1 MATLRV
7 ELEVRDYELWR
18 SAFDKDAGGRE
29 RSGVRRY
36 RIFRPVDNEHEV
48 MLDLD
53 FDSTADAAAFLDILR
68 TKVWPSPEKAPA
80 KIGDPRTHILEMVEA
95 REYRGPAGG

>member
-1 MATLRV
+1 MATLRL
-7 ELEVRDYELWR
+7 ELEVRDYGLWR

-36 RIFRPVDNEHEV
+36 RIFRPVDDDHEV

-53 FDSTADAAAFLDILR
+53 FDTAADADAFRDILR
-68 TKVWPSPEKAPA
+68 TKVWPSSDKAPA
-80 KIGDPRTHILEMVEA
+80 IVGSPTTRILQIVESHD
-95 REYRGPAGG
+95 Y

>member
-1 MATLRV
+1 MTGTLRV
-7 ELEVRDYELWR
+7 ELEVRDYDLWR

-29 RSGVRRY
+29 RFGARSY

-53 FDSTADAAAFLDILR
+53 FDTAAEANQFLEILR
-68 TKVWPSPEKAPA
+68 NQVWPSGEKAPA
-80 KIGDPRTHILEMVEA
+80 KVGAPKTRIIDLVESHQ
-95 REYRGPAGG
+95 Y

>member
-1 MATLRV
+1 MTTLRL

-36 RIFRPVDNEHEV
+36 RIFCPVDDDHEV
-48 MLDLD
+48 KLDLD
-53 FDSTADAAAFLDILR
+53 FDTAADAGEFLNILR
-68 TKVWPSPEKAPA
+68 TQVWPSPEKSPAIVGAPTTR
-80 KIGDPRTHILEMVEA
+80 ILHIVESHD
-95 REYRGPAGG
+95 Y